1 MKKIIF
7 ISLFILLVLIA
18 VTFIVSGI
26 QNGNLQFIEETVLRF
41 HYFGIYFI
49 GLSLGLTVLSPIPTP
64 LLVPI
69 FTQIGFNFTY
79 VVATL
84 IAASLTANI
93 ILGVL
98 AVLGINSFLSKNK
111 SYIEKVKNI
120 HSKYPHSPYL
130 ISFLWFIFLP
140 NEVMLLSMIL
150 LGYRFIY
157 VIGLAFLGDI
167 FYYTVLS
174 NISLFVTNFFISL

>member
-7 ISLFILLVLIA
+7 TILFLLLVFTTI
-18 VTFIVSGI
+18 TFIVLGI
-26 QNGNLQFIEETVLRF
+26 QNGNLQFIEETVLKF

-49 GLSLGLTVLSPIPTP
+49 GLSLGLTVLSPVPTP

-79 VVATL
+79 VVITL
-84 IAASLTANI
+84 IAASLTANV
-93 ILGVL
+93 ILGLL
-98 AVLGINSFLSKNK
+98 AKLGVKSFLSKNK
-111 SYIEKVKNI
+111 TYLEKVKNI
-120 HSKYPHSPYL
+120 HTKYPNSPYL
-130 ISFLWFIFLP
+130 ICFFWFIFLP

-157 VIGLAFLGDI
+157 VIGLAFVGDI
-167 FYYTVLS
+167 FYYTFLS
-174 NISLFVTNFFISL
+174 NISLFVTNFFINL